1 MIHELIGIQNNIVDL
16 QGRDDVPDEMKKITL
31 NADLDEFY
39 RLNMYVNFGEI
50 GTTIQK
56 LVKSFQEKVKIQK
69 KLDSINDIKDFV
81 TSYPEFKKMSGT
93 VSKHTHLVSEL
104 SNEVKINGLLDVSE
118 LEQNIACGTDNKLD
132 ELLHFLR
139 EKTTIRPKDAL
150 R

>member
-1 MIHELIGIQNNIVDL
+1 MMKIIWLSHILLKKKCVDL
-16 QGRDDVPDEMKKITL
+16 IKNYL
-31 NADLDEFY
+31 F

-50 GTTIQK
+50 GTTIQN

-81 TSYPEFKKMSGT
+81 NSYPEFKKMSGT

-118 LEQNIACGTDNKLD
+118 LEQNIACGSDNKLE

-139 EKTTIRPKDAL
+139 EKPTIRPKDAL